1 MNTALINLGY
11 NFLKLGYSLGQQL
24 YLTLIYSSMAILWI
38 LELLLLYNLYNQSWT
53 DFASRINDH
62 LVVKWVIGIAFS
74 IHYRPDDQ
82 RLLSLTTQVSC
93 THTLSRGATLPHC
106 HHHQH
111 DSQTGDDEALGPSTP
126 CSPHSEAE
134 CPNPTCPPWGHWV
147 LLGFADADSWS
158 SHLLTLHSNIEAQFL
173 CH

>member
-1 MNTALINLGY
+1 MNSELINLGH

-24 YLTLIYSSMAILWI
+24 YPTLIYSSMAILWI
-38 LELLLLYNLYNQSWT
+38 LELLLLYNLYNQSWA

-74 IHYRPDDQ
+74 IHYRSDGQ
-82 RLLSLTTQVSC
+82 RLLSLTARVSC
-93 THTLSRGATLPHC
+93 THTLSRGGTLPHC

-111 DSQTGDDEALGPSTP
+111 NSQTGHDEAPGRATP
-126 CSPHSEAE
+126 CSPNSEAE
-134 CPNPTCPPWGHWV
+134 CPNPTGPPWGQWA
-147 LLGFADADSWS
+147 LLGFAAADSRS
-158 SHLLTLHSNIEAQFL
+158 SHLLTLHSNIEAQFP